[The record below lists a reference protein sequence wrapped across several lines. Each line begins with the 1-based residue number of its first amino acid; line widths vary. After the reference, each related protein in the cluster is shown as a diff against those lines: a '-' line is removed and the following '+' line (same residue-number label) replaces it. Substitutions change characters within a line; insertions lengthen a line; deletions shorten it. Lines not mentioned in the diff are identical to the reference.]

1 MKSKYQIF
9 KKYLRILNRYGEN
22 TLPVLLLIVN
32 PKF

>member
-9 KKYLRILNRYGEN
+9 KKYLRILIRYGEN
-22 TLPVLLLIVN
+22 ILPVLLLILK